1 MGFYFLY
8 IMKLSILD
16 EDFDFKI
23 LGEPVFVVGY
33 GSFKNGTSLNVAN
46 QQVYSEAYC
55 DNKYSVEDASTKV
68 AKLITAELP
77 NGFDDTLICSG

>member
-8 IMKLSILD
+8 AMKLSILD
-16 EDFDFKI
+16 GDFDFKI
-23 LGEPVFVVGY
+23 LGEPVLVVGY

-46 QQVYSEAYC
+46 QRVYSEAYC
-55 DNKYSVEDASTKV
+55 DNKYSVEDASTQV

-77 NGFDDTLICSG
+77 DGFDDTIICSG